1 MTISMR
7 DNIAVQKKV
16 ELIYDQNTKRD
27 ETKEQE
33 AVVMVLGKKEM
44 MYKYHKT
51 TNQWWKHMTQPK
63 WDTVVIEHDYNG
75 YSYLIL

>member
-51 TNQWWKHMTQPK
+51 TNQ
-63 WDTVVIEHDYNG
+63 
-75 YSYLIL
+75 